1 MTESTTLS
9 RRTSINK
16 FNLFKK
22 EKKTIVETKEIGIQ
36 TDKAITTM
44 NINLNLKV
52 EEKELN
58 QILDVLDA
66 YSF

>member
-1 MTESTTLS
+1 MEPVALT
-9 RRTSINK
+9 RRMSVNK
-16 FNLFKK
+16 FSLFKK
-22 EKKTIVETKEIGIQ
+22 EKKPVVETKEIGIQ
-36 TDKAITTM
+36 TDKTVTTM